1 MAIYHLHVSTGS
13 KKPPI
18 DGKKQGQS
26 AAAKYDYITR
36 TPRYNTSGK
45 PIPDIVSG
53 NMPIWAENDTRDYWL
68 AADTEERANGRLF
81 KNIEFSLPV
90 ELSREDRRDLAIQF
104 AESLTEDENLPY
116 TLAIHEDK
124 SGNPHSHLIISERP
138 NDGIERD
145 SKTWFKR
152 YNAKDPASGGTKK
165 TESLKPESWLE
176 LTRISWEAYANTALE
191 RAGFDVR
198 IDHRSNEARGID
210 RETQVRVGHNLQT
223 KAERE
228 KINGQIKARNAE
240 LDRLDAEEAAIYWQ
254 LSVLKEQY
262 RQLAAAE
269 VVKKAKLEAAEKATV
284 INAQQQEA
292 LCLAV
297 RAAELTAG
305 MAVMAEIA
313 QKAVDIREAEA
324 IEQPAPINQGIEF
337 STPPTITAEEA
348 EKELQMEAAQIE
360 HANRQKLREQTEIA
374 EKTLVEI
381 IEQKPKKQGLFG
393 IGIFDFDYND
403 RLNAWE
409 KERGKAYKAYHDAIE
424 ASEQAGNAREIYL
437 QQAREAR
444 PELVKIIEA
453 DAERIFKEQERVKP
467 KPEPTQGIIV
477 LADGKAHAITNAV
490 KFNDKSVQ
498 ILHEGQYKLLK
509 LQGGAKFI
517 EMTKQEMADF
527 HKQTKKPVGQ
537 QAQQERSQPRSAE
550 LGGR

>member
-13 KKPPI
+13 KKPPV

-26 AAAKYDYITR
+26 AAAKFDYITR
-36 TPRYNTSGK
+36 APRYNTSGK

-53 NMPIWAENDTRDYWL
+53 NMPIWAENDARDYWI

-90 ELSREDRRDLAIQF
+90 ELSREDRRNLAIQF

-116 TLAIHEDK
+116 TLAVHEDK
-124 SGNPHSHLIISERP
+124 SGNPHAHLIISERP

-152 YNAKDPASGGTKK
+152 YNANNPASGGTKK

-210 RETQVRVGHNLQT
+210 RETQIRVGHNFHT
-223 KAERE
+223 KAGRE

-240 LDRLDAEEAAIYWQ
+240 LDRLDAEEAAIYWR
-254 LSVLKEQY
+254 LSVLEEQR

-269 VVKKAKLEAAEKATV
+269 VVKKAKLEVAEKAAA

-292 LCLAV
+292 LCLAA

-305 MAVMAEIA
+305 MAVMAKIA
-313 QKAVDIREAEA
+313 RKTADKREAESERRESA
-324 IEQPAPINQGIEF
+324 PASQSIEQPPLLM
-337 STPPTITAEEA
+337 TAEEA
-348 EKELQMEAAQIE
+348 KKELLLEAAQIE
-360 HANRQKLREQTEIA
+360 HTKSLEFRKQTDAA

-393 IGIFDFDYND
+393 IRIFDFEYNN

-409 KERGKAYKAYHDAIE
+409 EERGKAYKAYHDAIE

-437 QQAREAR
+437 QQAREAH
-444 PELVKIIEA
+444 PELAKIIEA
-453 DAERIFKEQERVKP
+453 DAERIFKEQERAKP
-467 KPEPTQGIIV
+467 KPELTQGIIV
-477 LADGKAHAITNAV
+477 LADGKAHAINNVV

-509 LQGGAKFI
+509 LQGGAEFI
-517 EMTKQEMADF
+517 EMTEQEMAEF
-527 HKQTKKPVGQ
+527 HKQAKKPVGQ